1 MGVRRRVAALL
12 ALALLFSGC
21 WDRQELEDQA
31 YIIFLGVDRT
41 EDAQLLVS
49 ARVAQVQPLSSGVL
63 GGTVEIQQVYPA
75 AQYVS
80 ARAGT
85 IVQAIHIMNG
95 GMARRLDLRHLRTV
109 FIGEAAGQA
118 GIEPVVLELMRDPVA
133 RGTIALVQVRGRA
146 ADLLY
151 PDAADGDVNPARKA
165 EGYLLQGKSLHL
177 APPVRLQQF
186 AMHMAAPGGDPFLPG
201 VDLNPAANDPTP
213 PLPDGGQASALPGEL
228 PRTGGDILDA
238 AGTAI
243 YRHDRLA
250 GFLNVDETQMLLA
263 LRGEMGKAYVTMPDP
278 EQPDAMITLRLH
290 QENVPHLQATLTTSG
305 RPRVT
310 VRILFEAEVLAAPGG
325 TDYTR
330 PDARQRLEQATGRFT
345 EANMR
350 RVLDRLRAW
359 GADPVG
365 FGHLFRGHFA
375 RWEEWEAFDWA
386 KRVPDLQVEVAVD
399 VRVRRYAL
407 TLGSDRLPSQR

>member
-31 YIIFLGVDRT
+31 YIIIMGVDRD

-49 ARVAQVQPLSSGVL
+49 ARVALVQPLSSGVL
-63 GGTVEIQQVYPA
+63 GGTVEVQQVYPA
-75 AQYVS
+75 AQYAS
-80 ARAGT
+80 ARAST
-85 IVQAIHIMNG
+85 IMHAIHIMNG

-109 FIGEAAGQA
+109 LIGEEAGRA
-118 GIEPVVLELMRDPVA
+118 GIEPVVMELMRNPVA
-133 RGTIALVQVRGRA
+133 RGTTALVQVRGRA

-151 PDAADGDVNPARKA
+151 PSAADGDVNPARKA
-165 EGYLLQGKSLHL
+165 EGYLLQAKALHL
-177 APPVRLQQF
+177 TPPVRLHQF
-186 AMHMAAPGGDPFLPG
+186 AMHLAAPGGDPFLAA
-201 VDLNPAANDPTP
+201 VALNPQVQAGNTEAR
-213 PLPDGGQASALPGEL
+213 GGAQDSALPGEL

-238 AGTAI
+238 VGTAVF
-243 YRHDRLA
+243 RRDCLA
-250 GFLNVDETQMLLA
+250 GFLTVDETQMLLA
-263 LRGEMGKAYVTMPDP
+263 LRGEMGKAYVTLPDP
-278 EQPDAMITLRLH
+278 EQPDAMITMRLH
-290 QENVPHLQATLTTSG
+290 QENVPQMQAEFSGG
-305 RPRVT
+305 RPRVA
-310 VRILFEAEVLAAPGG
+310 VRILFEGEILAAPGG

-330 PDARQRLEQATGRFT
+330 PDARQRLEQAAGRFT

-350 RVLDRLRAW
+350 RVLDRLRGW

-365 FGHLFRGHFA
+365 FGHLFRGRFA

-386 KRVPDLQVEVAVD
+386 GRIPDLHVEVAVD